1 MRPASGGAQ
10 MSFPRPGKAVIVLL
24 AVNVLAYVLELVL
37 LRANVT
43 FIEDL
48 FLTPADVFERG
59 YVWQTVTYWWLHR
72 PDSPGHLLMNMLWL
86 WMFGSQLEKWWGAKR
101 FLIGYAV
108 FAFGG
113 SVLTLLIGLL
123 SRTDLFA
130 PIMGGFWTKAHL
142 GASGAVMGVTI
153 AWGLTFANQ
162 KMNFLFLGEMKGKTF
177 LMIIVAIELLM
188 ALSFDPVSS
197 TSHFGGMI
205 AAWILCRGMWKPSKW
220 SELFKRM
227 GLERRRRKVE
237 SELRVIDGGKSTP
250 PKNPRD
256 WN

>member
-10 MSFPRPGKAVIVLL
+10 LSFPRPGKAVIGLL
-24 AVNVLAYVLELVL
+24 AANVIAYVLQLVL
-37 LRANVT
+37 LRANVS
-43 FIEDL
+43 FVQDL
-48 FLTPADVFERG
+48 YLTPADVFDRG

-72 PDSPGHLLMNMLWL
+72 PDAPGHLLMNLLWL
-86 WMFGSQLEKWWGAKR
+86 YMFGSQLEKWWGPKR
-101 FLIGYAV
+101 FLVGYVV

-113 SVLTLLIGLL
+113 SVLTLIVGIL
-123 SRTDLFA
+123 SQTDVLS
-130 PIMGGFWTKAHL
+130 PLMGGFWVNPHL
-142 GASGAVMGVTI
+142 GASGAVMGITI

-162 KMNFLFLGEMKGKTF
+162 TMNFLFLGEMKGKTF

-205 AAWILCRGMWKPSKW
+205 AAWILCRGLYKPSRW
-220 SELFKRM
+220 SEMFKRA
-227 GLERRRRKVE
+227 GLQRKRRKVE
-237 SELRVIDGGKSTP
+237 SELRVIDGGKSA